1 MTKPT
6 TLPIADRATVRR
18 ALLALIRADGRATTV
33 VLLLSSLAAAAGL
46 GAPWLLGIVV
56 DQVATGTTTGTVD
69 VLTLAIVGFALTQ
82 LLLTRFARYAAHRV
96 GERAL
101 AALREDLIDHTL
113 KLPTAV
119 VERAGTGDLLTRGT
133 TDVAAVGATL
143 RDAVPDVFLAGVQIL
158 FLFGAIF
165 LLDPLLGLTA
175 LTGFPLVLL
184 VTRWYLARARDA
196 YLAEGA
202 ANSTLAEGL
211 AATAEGARTVEAFD
225 LGRRRV
231 TAGEHTIEG
240 ARVARTRTLYLRS
253 VLFPVLDIAYAIP
266 TVTALLA
273 GGALYLT
280 GHATLGAVVTTSL
293 YLRQVVDP
301 LDRILMQ
308 LDQLQL
314 GGAALARITGV
325 HATTEPPTATAPE
338 RPIDV
343 RGLRYAYPGHP
354 DVLTGIDLTIE
365 PGERLALVGPSG
377 AGKSTLGRLLAGVE
391 NPGNGTI
398 TIGGVPVAALAPGE
412 IVLVTQDH
420 HVFLGTLRDN
430 LLIAAP
436 DADDHALHEAL
447 TTVGAHWANDL
458 ATLLGPD
465 GTALDAAQAQQ
476 LALARVVLADPHTVI
491 LDEATALLD
500 PATARHTERALA
512 AVLKGRTVIAIAH
525 RLHTA
530 HDADRVAII
539 DHGRITELGNHHDL
553 LARAGTYAALWASW
567 HGHTG

>member
-1 MTKPT
+1 M

-18 ALLALIRADGRATTV
+18 ALATLIRADGRATAG

-56 DQVATGTTTGTVD
+56 NNVATGTTTSTVD
-69 VLTLAIVGFALTQ
+69 ALTLAILGFALIQ
-82 LLLTRFARYAAHRV
+82 LVLTRFARYAAHRI

-101 AALREDLIDHTL
+101 AGLREDLIDHTL
-113 KLPTAV
+113 KLPTAL
-119 VERAGTGDLLTRGT
+119 VEQAGTGDLVTRGT
-133 TDVAAVGATL
+133 TDVAAVGTTL
-143 RDAVPDVFLAGVQIL
+143 RDAVPEVFLATVQIL
-158 FLFGAIF
+158 FLFGAVF

-175 LTGFPLVLL
+175 LTGFPVMLL
-184 VTRWYLARARDA
+184 VTRWYLTRARDA

-202 ANSTLAEGL
+202 ANSALAEGL
-211 AATAEGARTVEAFD
+211 AATAEGARTIEAFD
-225 LGRRRV
+225 LGDRRV
-231 TAGEHTIEG
+231 TAGLHTIEG
-240 ARVARTRTLYLRS
+240 ARAARTRTLYLRS
-253 VLFPVLDIAYAIP
+253 VLFPGLDIAYAIP
-266 TVTALLA
+266 TVVALLA
-273 GGALYLT
+273 GGALYFT

-293 YLRQVVDP
+293 YLRQLIDP

-314 GGAALARITGV
+314 GSASLARIKGV

-338 RPIDV
+338 APIEV

-365 PGERLALVGPSG
+365 PGEKLALVGPSG
-377 AGKSTLGRLLAGVE
+377 AGKSTLGRLLAGVDH
-391 NPGNGTI
+391 PRTGAI
-398 TIGGVPVAALAPGE
+398 TIGGVPVSALAPGE

-436 DADDHALHEAL
+436 DADDHTLLDALA
-447 TTVGAHWANDL
+447 TVRAHWADDL
-458 ATLLGPD
+458 TTTLGPD
-465 GTALDAAQAQQ
+465 GRALDAAQAQQ

-500 PATARHTERALA
+500 PTTARHTERALA

-539 DHGRITELGNHHDL
+539 DHGRITELGSHHHL
-553 LARAGTYAALWASW
+553 LARDGTYAALWASW